1 MNYSVVIVISR
12 PKRHTKPLNIKIESN
27 LYEQL
32 EEYSISSKLTKTAIV
47 EFALEKYLKQQN
59 NSSSKG

>member
-1 MNYSVVIVISR
+1 MSR
-12 PKRHTKPLNIKIESN
+12 PKRDTKALNIKIDSN

-32 EEYSISSKLTKTAIV
+32 EEYSFSSKLTKTAIV

-59 NSSSKG
+59 NTSSNRD

>member
-1 MNYSVVIVISR
+1 MSR
-12 PKRHTKPLNIKIESN
+12 PKRDTKALNIKIESN

>member
-1 MNYSVVIVISR
+1 MNYSVVIVMSR
-12 PKRHTKPLNIKIESN
+12 PKRDTKALNIKIESN